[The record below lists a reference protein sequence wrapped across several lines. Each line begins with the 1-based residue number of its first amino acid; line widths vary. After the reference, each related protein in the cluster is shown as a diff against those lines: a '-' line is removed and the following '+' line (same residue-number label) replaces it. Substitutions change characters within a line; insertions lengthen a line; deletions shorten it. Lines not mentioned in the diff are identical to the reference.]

1 MDFEKLL
8 EGWLNHPSTYRE
20 PDPQKVQ
27 ELLMAAQA
35 WDGTDM
41 EMVDALH
48 TVLTR
53 HTKMTRGEVS
63 AFLAELRMRLEFGA
77 VPRTYQEFVGAWCGK
92 NGIGLTLD
100 RQLTMAGDDDDDSVV
115 FNRLLLKGGETGVFR
130 NKDQLKAAWMV
141 WKAEEEKA
149 RKSEFI
155 GRIAF
160 DPLLD
165 GSVWDTLIEAL
176 VREDHQD
183 PDHTD
188 YRRLCKVIL
197 QAAIWRIKNKVSG
210 RPTKQHIMPYLRG
223 PQGSGKSTI
232 LQWLFEPVADAV
244 SWATFELF
252 DHDEKQNLLRSSPI
266 IVFDEMA
273 KAEKTDQAKLKNLM
287 TATTTMFRRLYGE
300 ASKGRV
306 ISTFF
311 GCGNL
316 DLSEILFDTTGLRRF
331 FQIEVRKD
339 LWKVEDRYRG
349 IDPLSLWRSVDENAA
364 CPLENA
370 EVLALLM
377 TRQQDQKVVSPVEEW
392 LADVVDARRYTKP
405 TSIKELFEAYRDWA
419 DSRYP
424 HDRRTYRSFG
434 IELGRILR
442 DGEWSFKATRNTNSR
457 CRHLR
462 YQFPVESASV
472 IEFASAS
479 SGDAPTTEPSVSS
492 CDVIP
497 TGELVRRRLEAMVK
511 REVI

>member
-1 MDFEKLL
+1 
-8 EGWLNHPSTYRE
+8 
-20 PDPQKVQ
+20 
-27 ELLMAAQA
+27 
-35 WDGTDM
+35 
-41 EMVDALH
+41 MVDALH

-53 HTKMTRGEVS
+53 HTKMTKGEVS
-63 AFLAELRMRLEFGA
+63 AFMAELRMRLEFGT
-77 VPRTYQEFVGAWCGK
+77 VPRTYQDFVGAWCLK

-149 RKSEFI
+149 RKTEFI
-155 GRIAF
+155 RRIAF
-160 DPLLD
+160 DR
-165 GSVWDTLIEAL
+165 SAEVSAWDTLIDVV

-183 PDHTD
+183 PDHSG
-188 YRRLCKVIL
+188 YRQLCKVIL
-197 QAAIWRIKNKVSG
+197 QAAIWRVKNKVRG

-223 PQGSGKSTI
+223 PQGSGKSTV

-252 DHDEKQNLLRSSPI
+252 DHDEKQNLLRSAPI

-273 KAEKTDQAKLKNLM
+273 RAEKTDQAKLKNLM
-287 TATTTMFRRLYGE
+287 TASTTMFRRLYGE
-300 ASKGRV
+300 ATKGRV

-339 LWKVEDRYRG
+339 LWKMEDRYRV
-349 IDPLSLWRSVDENAA
+349 IDPLFLWRSVDENAA
-364 CPLENA
+364 CPLEDA
-370 EVLALLM
+370 EVLTLLM
-377 TRQQDQKVVSPVEEW
+377 SRQQDQKVVSPVEEW
-392 LADVVDARRYTKP
+392 LADVVVARTYTRPTAIKDLFDAYK
-405 TSIKELFEAYRDWA
+405 KWA
-419 DSRYP
+419 DTRYP

-442 DGEWSFKATRNTNSR
+442 DGEWSYRASRDTNNR

-462 YQFPVESASV
+462 YQFPVEPSAI
-472 IEFASAS
+472 IEFASTS
-479 SGDAPTTEPSVSS
+479 SDDAPDTEPP
-492 CDVIP
+492 DAAGEVIP
-497 TGELVRRRLEAMVK
+497 SGELVRRRLEAM
-511 REVI
+511 RERGLI